1 MKHNIHEGT
10 SNKSSF
16 SGSALFANSYPKN
29 VFFFCQNVDHYSDK
43 CNILTEIDKRR
54 ELLKRNR
61 LCFNC
66 LRGGHTKKN
75 CRKQIKCKTDDDNKE
90 DFSNNLVKSN
100 TLILLQTANAI
111 VTNEKENQC
120 CAVKILLDSGSQQTF
135 IT

>member
-1 MKHNIHEGT
+1 MKYNINEGT

-29 VFFFCQNVDHYSDK
+29 VFFCQNVDHYSDK

-66 LRGGHTKKN
+66 LGVVIQ
-75 CRKQIKCKTDDDNKE
+75 RK
-90 DFSNNLVKSN
+90 
-100 TLILLQTANAI
+100 I
-111 VTNEKENQC
+111 VESK
-120 CAVKILLDSGSQQTF
+120 
-135 IT
+135 

>member
-1 MKHNIHEGT
+1 MKGLPTNHHFPGVHYLQTVIQ
-10 SNKSSF
+10 KMC
-16 SGSALFANSYPKN
+16 
-29 VFFFCQNVDHYSDK
+29 FFCQNVDHYSDK

-61 LCFNC
+61 LCLNC

-75 CRKQIKCKTDDDNKE
+75 CRKQITCFKSKTDDNSKE

-111 VTNEKENQC
+111 VTDEKENQC
-120 CAVKILLDSGSQQTF
+120 YAVKILLDPGSQQTF